1 MIYINLLIIF
11 LLLIFIHELGHYS
24 AARFFGA
31 KVTDFSIGFGKSLF
45 TFKDK
50 KNTRWKISL
59 IPLGGY
65 VKIKGLESIFQN
77 VNQKNYDNDSF
88 QSLSL
93 FKKIII
99 LLAGSFFNILS
110 AWICLFCIL
119 FFFGIASFSPE
130 VGKVLDNSPASMNDI
145 REGDIITRVNGYEIK
160 EFSDISRSFDKTN
173 FISIEIIRNNE
184 LILKEFELK
193 YNKDLNK
200 YIIGISSTNNPIIN
214 RFSLFNSLT
223 QSIIFIPNYYYAT
236 FDYLI
241 KSIKNKTITNELAG
255 PIGMVKM
262 ADQLMLDKLKGV
274 LFIFIMISLFVGIFN
289 LIPIPLLDGG
299 HIIYFTL
306 RSIFSDT
313 LPHIVTR
320 IYLTIGITII
330 SFLFIFITLNDIFY
344 K

>member
-1 MIYINLLIIF
+1 MIYINLLIII

-24 AARFFGA
+24 AARFFRV
-31 KVTDFSIGFGKSLF
+31 KVSDFSIGFGKSIF
-45 TFKDK
+45 SYKDK
-50 KNTRWKISL
+50 FSTNWKLSL

-65 VKIKGLESIFQN
+65 VKIKGLESIFQK
-77 VNQKNYDNDSF
+77 VDQKNYDSDSF

-93 FKKIII
+93 FKKIFI

-119 FFFGIASFSPE
+119 FFFGIATFSPE
-130 VGKVLDNSPASMNDI
+130 VGKVLENSPASMNDI
-145 REGDIITRVNGYEIK
+145 REGDIISRVNGYEIK
-160 EFSDISRSFDKTN
+160 EFSDISKTLDKTN
-173 FISIEIIRNNE
+173 FVSIEIVRNND

-193 YNKDLNK
+193 YNNEMNK
-200 YIIGISSTNNPIIN
+200 YIIGISSTNTPIIN

-241 KSIKNKTITNELAG
+241 KSINNKTITNELAG

-274 LFIFIMISLFVGIFN
+274 MFMFIMISLFVGIFN

-306 RSIFSDT
+306 RSIFSDS

-320 IYLTIGITII
+320 IYLIIGITII
-330 SFLFIFITLNDIFY
+330 SFLFIFVTLNDIFY